1 MDALI
6 TVKAKYLQLSRAVEA
21 KEEEFVMDPRSH
33 YSDLLEVVR
42 KKHPSLTYIPMIAI
56 IDGRPADPD
65 TKLKDKDEVDFIA
78 SPVGG

>member
-1 MDALI
+1 LM
-6 TVKAKYLQLSRAVEA
+6 TVRAKYLQLSRAVEP
-21 KEEEFVMDPRSH
+21 KEEEFVMDPGSN

-42 KKHPSLTYIPMIAI
+42 RKHPSLAYIPMIVI

-65 TKLKDKDEVDFIA
+65 TKLKDKDEVDFVA